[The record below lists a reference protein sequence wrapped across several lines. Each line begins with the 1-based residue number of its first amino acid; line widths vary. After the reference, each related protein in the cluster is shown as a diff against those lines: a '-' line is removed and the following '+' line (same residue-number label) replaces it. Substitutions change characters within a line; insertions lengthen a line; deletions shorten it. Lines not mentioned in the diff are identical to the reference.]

1 MGRRALDCFE
11 DRGDGSWV
19 CTHATTVSGPAGIVP
34 VRQGQ
39 SFAPRT
45 VFAGYDDFTAYLAR
59 VSVESPAKC
68 RHEW

>member
-1 MGRRALDCFE
+1 MGRRALDSFE

-19 CTHATTVSGPAGIVP
+19 CTHATTVAGPSVTVP

-39 SFAPRT
+39 SFAPGT

-59 VSVESPAKC
+59 VSVESPAKG